1 MKACDFCIKLL
12 ACEAAMIS
20 TRPSGAM
27 ASYKAGQKLHG
38 YTLERVED
46 VPELSAKAYFLI
58 HDKTK
63 AQHMHLWREDNNNF
77 FCIFFRTIPSDNTG
91 VAHVLEHLTTMGSLN
106 YPCRE
111 IFMKMTSRSLSTYMN
126 AYTGPDYTGYPF
138 STTNPKDM
146 ENLSR
151 VYLDFVFNPTLEEI
165 NFRQEAWR
173 LEHAEITDKESP
185 LKFKGVVLNE
195 MKGVYVT
202 VLRSVLPDTVYQYHF
217 GGDPL
222 DIPRLSHEEM
232 KKFYQKFYHPS
243 NSRFFTYGDLPLE
256 NHLKLI
262 DEMILSKSDH
272 NPQVKTISKVLEQK
286 VWESPKE
293 IVTKCRPDPMAPFPD
308 KQTTASLCYLL
319 CDIDNIYES
328 FVLSII
334 GKLLTTGQNAPFYES
349 LIRSNL
355 GMDYAPGTEFW
366 DFTKQTVFSVGLQ
379 GIHANDCQKVKE
391 IILQTFEKV
400 AEEGFPQERIDALL
414 HSIEL
419 SLKHQP
425 GGFGLHLLMAIQGTW
440 NHDGDPIAVLRI
452 NDNIERFKKELSDNP
467 NFLKEKVRKY
477 FIENTHNLFFI
488 MTASED
494 YLTEYTAKENA
505 LLSEKTDKLTPEEKE
520 KIYQQGIELMD
531 YVDDN
536 MDASCLPCLDVNGD
550 ISRKMITTNLN
561 HSQIASIPVQISPQP
576 TNTVVYF
583 RSLIH
588 LPESELP
595 IDLKP
600 YWPIFCELI
609 TELGAGSRD
618 HKQMDQEI
626 KMRTGGLE
634 ARSHLC
640 ESIDNLDEYQT
651 GILLYSHCLERN
663 LEAMLHL
670 WSDILNHLRYDED
683 EHLTQIIKRM
693 ASERSEKLSQS
704 GHTFV
709 MVRAASTLKGSG
721 AFNEICS
728 GLSHIVF
735 LKKLAEKNDI
745 NDLRE
750 KLITLGKLV
759 FHKELMKI
767 SVNIEPSAIDN
778 SLTHF
783 EHFLNQLPSGG
794 SPGLDKPSASIKYPI
809 EKDFKKEHFVFP
821 FNTNFVAKSIL
832 TVPYDH
838 PDHAKLRIMAAL
850 LTSKY
855 VQEEIREKGGA
866 YGAGM
871 SINQGGILSYF
882 SYRDPNVVRTVKVF
896 DGSLAW
902 INSSDSFNQQSLNEA
917 KLSVFKVVD
926 KPITPGSQG
935 TRQFLDGISDEIFH
949 NYRLRLLDVTLDDVK
964 KVAHKYL
971 GAEVPHRYA
980 VVGPKNDEL
989 SEDNGW
995 KVIIDSD
1002 SIL

>member
-1 MKACDFCIKLL
+1 
-12 ACEAAMIS
+12 
-20 TRPSGAM
+20 
-27 ASYKAGQKLHG
+27 
-38 YTLERVED
+38 
-46 VPELSAKAYFLI
+46 
-58 HDKTK
+58 
-63 AQHMHLWREDNNNF
+63 
-77 FCIFFRTIPSDNTG
+77 
-91 VAHVLEHLTTMGSLN
+91 
-106 YPCRE
+106 
-111 IFMKMTSRSLSTYMN
+111 
-126 AYTGPDYTGYPF
+126 
-138 STTNPKDM
+138 
-146 ENLSR
+146 
-151 VYLDFVFNPTLEEI
+151 
-165 NFRQEAWR
+165 
-173 LEHAEITDKESP
+173 
-185 LKFKGVVLNE
+185 
-195 MKGVYVT
+195 MKGVHSNNSTVYYLA
-202 VLRSVLPDTVYQYHF
+202 VLRAVLPDTVYQYHF

-232 KKFYQKFYHPS
+232 KKFYYKFYHPS
-243 NSRFFTYGDLPLE
+243 NARFFTYGDLPLE

-262 DEMILSKSDH
+262 DEMILSKLDH
-272 NPQVKTISKVLEQK
+272 NPQVKMISKVLDQK
-286 VWESPKE
+286 AWESPKE

-308 KQTTASLCYLL
+308 KQTAASLCYLL

-355 GMDYAPGTEFW
+355 GMDYAAGTEFW
-366 DFTKQTVFSVGLQ
+366 DFTKQTFFSVGLQ

-391 IILQTFEKV
+391 IILKTFEKV

-440 NHDGDPIAVLRI
+440 NHDGDPIGVLRI
-452 NDNIERFKKELSDNP
+452 NDNIERFKKELSENP

-477 FIENTHNLFFI
+477 FIENTHNLYFI

-505 LLSEKTDKLTPEEKE
+505 LLSEKTDNLTPEEKE
-520 KIYQQGIELMD
+520 KIYQQGIELRD
-531 YVDDN
+531 YVDNN

-550 ISRKMITTNLN
+550 ISRKMVTTNLN
-561 HSQIASIPVQISPQP
+561 HSQISSIPVQISPQP

-583 RSLIH
+583 RSFIH
-588 LPESELP
+588 LAESDLP
-595 IDLKP
+595 KDLKP

-609 TELGAGSRD
+609 TKLGAGSRD

-626 KMRTGGLE
+626 KMRTGGLV
-634 ARSHLC
+634 ARSHLR
-640 ESIDNLDEYQT
+640 ENIANLDEYQT
-651 GILLYSHCLERN
+651 GVLFYSHCLERN
-663 LEAMLHL
+663 LEFMLNL
-670 WSDILNHLRYDED
+670 WSDIMNHLRYDED
-683 EHLTQIIKRM
+683 EHLSQIIKMM
-693 ASERSEKLSQS
+693 ASEGTENLAHG
-704 GHTFV
+704 GHSFA
-709 MVRAASTLKGSG
+709 MIRAASTLKSSG
-721 AFNEICS
+721 AFRETCS

-759 FHKELMKI
+759 FRKESMKI
-767 SVNIEPSAIDN
+767 AINAEPSTIDN

-794 SPGLDKPSASIKYPI
+794 SPGINKPGESIKYPI

-855 VQEEIREKGGA
+855 VREEIREKGGA
-866 YGAGM
+866 YGAGA
-871 SINQGGILSYF
+871 SINQGGILSYY

-896 DGSLAW
+896 DESLAW
-902 INSSDSFNQQSLNEA
+902 INSSDSFNQQSLDEA
-917 KLSVFKVVD
+917 KLSVFQSVD

-935 TRQFLDGISDEIFH
+935 TRQFLDGISDEVFH
-949 NYRLRLLDVTLDDVK
+949 KYRLRLLDVTLDDVK
-964 KVAHKYL
+964 KVAHQYL